1 MCLPYFCD
9 PSSNDVLMKA
19 HHLPLEKLYSSL
31 DASKEGLNKGEVER
45 RRERYGWN
53 ELPEAGRR
61 HWLRILGKQFMSLLV
76 LILLVAAVISWFT
89 GHRVDSYVILA
100 VIILNA
106 VIGFVQEM
114 RAERAVASLRNLL
127 VIKAKVLRNG
137 EMETVAAREL
147 VPGDIVVLEEG
158 DSIPADGRL
167 IEAKNLRNIEAPL
180 TGESVPI
187 NKKKDQLAEDTPV
200 ADRLNMVFKG
210 TFVAGGYAKVLITGT
225 GMDTAI
231 GDIAQ
236 SLVGIK
242 RERTNFQK
250 KTDTLAR
257 QMAVI
262 AILSACLLFAAS
274 WIFSGDSVREMFLV
288 ALAALVSAIP
298 EGLPAV
304 LSIVLA
310 IGAHRMSAR
319 HAIIREFTATETLG
333 AVTTIITDKTG
344 TLTQNTLTVRKVGL
358 YGLPG
363 WEVTGEGWIPAGNFM
378 RDGAVTDPLEHEGL
392 MQMLRICAFSN
403 NASIRH
409 ETEKD
414 RYHLVGDPT
423 EGALLVL
430 ARKAG
435 IHPAKDQT
443 VQKIDDLPFNSTLK
457 MRATLIEA
465 DHRRQLMVVGAPEQV
480 MAHCTRILTA
490 DGVRDIREDDL
501 NELRHRIETWSDK
514 AMRVIATAWR
524 DEDADVSHIDEA
536 HMDGLTF
543 AGVTGMVDPP
553 RPGVPE
559 SVDACHLAGIRV
571 IMATGDH
578 INTAIA
584 VARET
589 HIIRQDEQGSHL
601 ALTEKQLLELDDTE
615 FEQVI
620 LRTNVFAR
628 LTPNMKLR
636 IATVLQKRGELVA
649 MTGDGVN
656 DAPALKKADVGIAM
670 GIMGTDVARDSAKV
684 VLADDNFATIVN
696 AVEQGRIVFNNVR
709 HTSFFLI
716 TTNFAEITALI
727 TAILMGLPVPLTAT
741 QILWLNLVTDGAC
754 TTTMATEDGHGEEL
768 TQKPVNPKESILNKD
783 VLPFLLI
790 NASLMTVLT
799 IVSFKYFLPVSLE
812 KARSA
817 AFIVM
822 AFSQLFNVFNMRD
835 LRTSAFS
842 IGLFTNKWINLGLAV
857 SVVLQVMIIE
867 LPFFERLFRF
877 DPISLT
883 EFLIL
888 SIAASAVLWVGEL
901 YKFLR
906 YRVGRR

>member
-1 MCLPYFCD
+1 
-9 PSSNDVLMKA
+9 
-19 HHLPLEKLYSSL
+19 
-31 DASKEGLNKGEVER
+31 
-45 RRERYGWN
+45 
-53 ELPEAGRR
+53 
-61 HWLRILGKQFMSLLV
+61 MSLLV
-76 LILLVAAVISWFT
+76 FILLSAAVISWVT
-89 GHRVDSYVILA
+89 GHQVDTYVIFA

-106 VIGFVQEM
+106 IIGFVQEM

-137 EMETVAAREL
+137 EAETITAREL
-147 VPGDIVVLEEG
+147 VPGDIVILEEG

-167 IEAKNLRNIEAPL
+167 IEARNLRTIEAPL

-187 NKKKDQLAEDTPV
+187 NKRKDRLPEDTPV
-200 ADRLNMVFKG
+200 ADRHNMVFKG
-210 TFVAGGYAKVLITGT
+210 TFIAGGYAKVLVTGIGT
-225 GMDTAI
+225 NTAF
-231 GDIAQ
+231 GEIAQ
-236 SLVGIK
+236 SLVDIK
-242 RERTNFQK
+242 SQRTNFQK
-250 KTDTLAR
+250 KTDKLAR

-262 AILSACLLFAAS
+262 AILSAGLLFTAS
-274 WIFSGDSVREMFLV
+274 WYFSDQSLRETFLV

-310 IGAHRMSAR
+310 IGAHRMSDR
-319 HAIIREFTATETLG
+319 NAIVREFTATETLG

-358 YGLPG
+358 TGQPE
-363 WEVTGEGWIPAGNFM
+363 WEVTGEGWIPAGNFTK
-378 RDGAVTDPLEHEGL
+378 DGVVIEPQHHESL
-392 MQMLRICAFSN
+392 MQMLNICAYSN

-409 ETEKD
+409 DIEKD

-435 IHPAKDQT
+435 INPVKDSS
-443 VQKIDDLPFNSTLK
+443 VEKLDDLPFSSTLK
-457 MRATLIEA
+457 MRATLVET
-465 DHRRQLMVVGAPEQV
+465 DSRRRLLVVGAPEKV
-480 MAHCTRILTA
+480 LAHCSHIMDI
-490 DGVRDIREDDL
+490 DGVRDISDEDIREI
-501 NELRHRIETWSDK
+501 RQRIESWSGE

-524 DEDADVSHIDEA
+524 NESGGADEIDEK
-536 HMDGLTF
+536 HIEGLTF
-543 AGVTGMVDPP
+543 AGITGMVDPP

-559 SVDACHLAGIRV
+559 SVDACHGAGIRV

-589 HIIRQDEQGSHL
+589 RILSEHDQGSHL
-601 ALTEKQLLELDDTE
+601 ALTEKQLLELDEAE
-615 FEQVI
+615 FEAVI
-620 LRTNVFAR
+620 SRTNVFAR

-636 IATVLQKRGELVA
+636 IATVLQERGELVA

-670 GIMGTDVARDSAKV
+670 GIMGTDVARGSAKV

-696 AVEQGRIVFNNVR
+696 AIEQGRIVFNNVR

-716 TTNFAEITALI
+716 TTNFAEITALV
-727 TAILMGLPVPLTAT
+727 TAVLLGLPVPLTAT

-754 TTTMATEDGHGEEL
+754 TTTMATEDGHGGEL
-768 TQKPVNPKESILNKD
+768 QQKPVNPKEGILNKD

-790 NASLMTVLT
+790 NALLMTALT
-799 IVSFKYFLPVSLE
+799 IISFKYFLPVSLE

-822 AFSQLFNVFNMRD
+822 AFSQLYNVFNMRD
-835 LRTSAFS
+835 LQSSAFA

-857 SVVLQVMIIE
+857 SVVLQVLIIE
-867 LPFFERLFRF
+867 LPLFERLFRF
-877 DPISLT
+877 DPISFT
-883 EFLIL
+883 EFVIL
-888 SIAASAVLWVGEL
+888 AGAASSVLWVGEL
-901 YKFLR
+901 YKYLR
-906 YRVGRR
+906 YRRGI